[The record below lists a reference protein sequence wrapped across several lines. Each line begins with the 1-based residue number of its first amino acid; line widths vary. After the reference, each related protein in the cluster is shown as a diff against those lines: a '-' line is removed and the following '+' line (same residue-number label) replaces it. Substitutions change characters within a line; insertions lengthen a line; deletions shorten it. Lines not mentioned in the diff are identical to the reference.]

1 MKSGLL
7 RARLQPCRKWL
18 DRDAALA
25 AEGPL
30 ADLQTFPEIRAN
42 NRIHS
47 NRKNARRRFS
57 SRYSLVDSGKTR
69 IPFGNDKQ
77 KNPSAAKAFFL

>member
-30 ADLQTFPEIRAN
+30 ADLQTFPEIRAKQPD
-42 NRIHS
+42 S
-47 NRKNARRRFS
+47 QQQEKCSKAVLLQMQSCRF
-57 SRYSLVDSGKTR
+57 GQTR

-77 KNPSAAKAFFL
+77 KKSLSG